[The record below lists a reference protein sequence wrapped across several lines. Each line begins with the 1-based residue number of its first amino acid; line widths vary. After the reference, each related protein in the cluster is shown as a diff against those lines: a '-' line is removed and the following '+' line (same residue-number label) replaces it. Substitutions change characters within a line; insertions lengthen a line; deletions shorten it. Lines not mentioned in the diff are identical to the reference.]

1 MRKPNLT
8 GSLRASDVPS
18 QGATWCAIE
27 EFALT
32 FKGYDWAGSFE
43 KCADLANST
52 RKTYDRSPERRL
64 PKLTLDE
71 LRACLYFEQRRSHH
85 SDYVPEGEDLVYVR
99 ALLESIRD
107 GLTTRTK

>member
-1 MRKPNLT
+1 VKYIST
-8 GSLRASDVPS
+8 DSLRSSDVAS
-18 QGATWCAIE
+18 QEATWPAIE

-32 FKGYDWAGSFE
+32 FKGYDWAGSLE

-52 RKTYDRSPERRL
+52 RRTYDHSPERRL

-85 SDYVPEGEDLVYVR
+85 SDYVPEGEDLVYVK
-99 ALLESIRD
+99 ALLESIRRE
-107 GLTTRTK
+107 LATRIK

>member
-18 QGATWCAIE
+18 EGATWCAIE

-32 FKGYDWAGSFE
+32 FKGYDWSGSFE

-52 RKTYDRSPERRL
+52 RRTYDRSPASSAQIDFGRTSGL
-64 PKLTLDE
+64 
-71 LRACLYFEQRRSHH
+71 
-85 SDYVPEGEDLVYVR
+85 LV
-99 ALLESIRD
+99 L
-107 GLTTRTK
+107 